1 MTRLAS
7 SLSRGLAVLSLVA
20 GLSQALACSTVVEVK
35 PEFPIDVSAKPP
47 AKPIADL
54 PAVPQPPPPRVR
66 LEGATVWVDEALTFT
81 EDGVLSP
88 EHADIIEALAKWL
101 AKHPE
106 VTTLRVEAQ
115 SIGRGSTR
123 THKKRSAGLA
133 QQVVDQLTT
142 EGIEAGR
149 LEAVGAGK
157 SEDEARHVTLSVE
170 LAAVAAAPESTE
182 ETK

>member
-66 LEGATVWVDEALTFT
+66 LEGTTTVWVDEALTFT

-115 SIGRGSTR
+115 SIGSGSKR
-123 THKKRSAGLA
+123 AHKKRSAGLA
-133 QQVVDQLTT
+133 QQIVDQLTT

-149 LEAVGAGK
+149 LEAVGAGR

-170 LAAVAAAPESTE
+170 LAAATPE